1 MLKKLVRKFNWKLLV
16 KIVFTVLGVGW
27 VLSQIDIN
35 EVGRYLSS
43 VPVVVTIACILIFNL
58 SKFFCAIRL
67 NMFFKKD
74 GVFIS
79 EKESLKLYYK
89 GMFYNI
95 MLPGGIGGDGYKGY
109 YLHNTLHVPVK
120 NLVRPILWDRITG
133 ALSIVIL
140 IFALVNF
147 QTFIPDHRGLKFF
160 LVCSPLLIYAA
171 SMVASNMIV
180 PSYRGVFHATT
191 MLSLLNQLSQGVV
204 VILLLYGLKI
214 PVQLFDEYL
223 LVFFI
228 SSIATILPLTLGG
241 VGIRELV
248 FIKAA
253 EISEIEQDTAVA
265 LSVLFFGIT
274 VISALAGSIVKLNVQ
289 PPTVESTKVSE

>member
-1 MLKKLVRKFNWKLLV
+1 MLKKLVGKFNWKLLV

-27 VLSQIDIN
+27 VLSQIDVN
-35 EVGRYLSS
+35 EVGKYLSD
-43 VPVVVTIACILIFNL
+43 VPVALTIACILIFNV
-58 SKFFCAIRL
+58 SKIFCAIRL
-67 NMFFKKD
+67 NMFFKQD

-109 YLHNTLHVPVK
+109 YLHNTLQVPVK

-140 IFALVNF
+140 ISVLINF
-147 QTFIPDHRGLKFF
+147 QTFISDHLGLKLF
-160 LVCSPLLIYAA
+160 LICSPLLIYAA

-180 PSYRGVFHATT
+180 PSYRGVFHVTT
-191 MLSLLNQLSQGVV
+191 VLSLLNQLSQGVV

-253 EISEIEQDTAVA
+253 EISAIEQDTAVA

-274 VISALAGSIVKLNVQ
+274 VISALVGSIVKLNVQ
-289 PPTVESTKVSE
+289 PPTVESTKV

>member
-27 VLSQIDIN
+27 VLSQIDIK
-35 EVGRYLSS
+35 EVGKYLSD
-43 VPVVVTIACILIFNL
+43 VPIAVTIACILIFNL
-58 SKFFCAIRL
+58 SKIFCAIRL
-67 NMFFKKD
+67 NMFFKQE
-74 GVFIS
+74 GVLIS

-140 IFALVNF
+140 IFALINF
-147 QTFIPDHRGLKFF
+147 QTFIPDQTGLKIF

-274 VISALAGSIVKLNVQ
+274 VISALVGSIVKLNVQ
-289 PPTVESTKVSE
+289 PPTVESTKLSE

>member
-1 MLKKLVRKFNWKLLV
+1 MLKNLLRKFNWKLLV

-27 VLSQIDIN
+27 VQSQIDIK
-35 EVGRYLSS
+35 EVGKYLIDE
-43 VPVVVTIACILIFNL
+43 PIAVTLACILIFNL
-58 SKFFCAIRL
+58 SKIFCAIRL
-67 NMFFKKD
+67 NMFFKQE

-140 IFALVNF
+140 IFALLNF
-147 QTFIPDHRGLKFF
+147 QTFIPDHLALKLF

-171 SMVASNMIV
+171 SMVASNLIV

-191 MLSLLNQLSQGVV
+191 VLSLLNQLSQGVV

-248 FIKAA
+248 FLKAA

>member
-1 MLKKLVRKFNWKLLV
+1 MLKKLVGKFNWKLLV

-27 VLSQIDIN
+27 VLSQIDVN
-35 EVGRYLSS
+35 EVGKYLSD
-43 VPVVVTIACILIFNL
+43 VPVALTIACILIFNV
-58 SKFFCAIRL
+58 SKIFCAIRL
-67 NMFFKKD
+67 NMFFKQD

-109 YLHNTLHVPVK
+109 YLHNTLQVPVK

-140 IFALVNF
+140 ISVLINF
-147 QTFIPDHRGLKFF
+147 QTFIPDHLGLKLF
-160 LVCSPLLIYAA
+160 LICSPLLIYAA

-180 PSYRGVFHATT
+180 PSYRGVFHVTT
-191 MLSLLNQLSQGVV
+191 VLSLLNQLSQGVV

-253 EISEIEQDTAVA
+253 EISAIEQDTAVA

-274 VISALAGSIVKLNVQ
+274 VISALVGSIVKLNVQ
-289 PPTVESTKVSE
+289 PPTVESTKV